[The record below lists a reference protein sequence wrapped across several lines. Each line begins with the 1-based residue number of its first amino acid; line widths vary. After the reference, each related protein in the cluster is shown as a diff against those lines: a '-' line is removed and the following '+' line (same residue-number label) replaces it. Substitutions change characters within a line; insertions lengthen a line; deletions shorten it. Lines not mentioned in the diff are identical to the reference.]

1 MSTSPIPQT
10 IDILSREKGID
21 PQVIISAIEDAVVTA
36 ARKQFKTGEDLRA
49 RYNPENGDVEL
60 FALMTVVEEVQDP
73 ATEISLAEVEEMG
86 VEGAEVGD
94 QLEFPKP
101 REELGRIAAQTAK
114 QIIFQKVREAERNNV
129 YDEYINRMGELVHGF
144 VKRFEGGRIITD
156 LGKVEAVLPKTQQ
169 SRAESFSQG
178 ERIRIVINSV
188 SKDSKGPQVEVSRT
202 SPELLKRLFEMEV
215 PEIYDGTV
223 QIKAAVREPG
233 DRAKIAVISTE
244 RDVDPVG
251 ACVGMKGSRVQAI
264 IRELR
269 GERIDIIE
277 WSEDPAVFAANA
289 LSPAKVSKV
298 EINSF
303 EEKKL
308 TVTVPEDQLSLA
320 IGKKGQNV
328 RLAAKLVGWHID
340 IRSAEEAARA
350 AAAQLEA
357 VMAGG
362 EASLTDIRESLALDQ
377 ITAERLKDRGIETI
391 EQLTTVTVDEL
402 VDAIDVSFDQATEI
416 LERAHRLLAQ
426 KHAREARQAREAEG
440 AETEATEIEATGEEA
455 VVGGDAVPVTEE
467 EVEETAVAP
476 VEVSEEALEPETV
489 EAIETGEEPS
499 ADESAADES
508 IEAHEG
514 PSPAPDEGTVE
525 ETEGVMSQETIEATE
540 EAVAA
545 QEVAPPESAFEPDPQ
560 RPVASAIPDFDTMSS
575 TEAQI
580 QEVLADEP
588 AGIDAA
594 RGPMPAAGL
603 EAQAPGEQVIAESRA
618 EWAEEAGIEASD
630 QDAVEA
636 EVLSDLA
643 ALNDAGPSEE
653 ESPSEAAEAETGS
666 EQTDELS
673 PEIFEESGT
682 ETREDAAE
690 GDKKSDE

>member
-49 RYNPENGDVEL
+49 RYNTETGDVEL
-60 FALMTVVEEVQDP
+60 FALMTVVDEVQDP
-73 ATEISLAEVEEMG
+73 ATEISLADVEAMG

-129 YDEYINRMGELVHGF
+129 YDEYIGRVGELVHGF

-156 LGKVEAVLPKTQQ
+156 LGKIESVLPKTQQ
-169 SRAESFSQG
+169 SRAEAFSQG
-178 ERIRIVINSV
+178 ERIRVVINTV
-188 SKDSKGPQVEVSRT
+188 SKDTKGPQVEVSRT

-223 QIKAAVREPG
+223 QIRAAVREPG

-362 EASLTDIRESLALDQ
+362 EATLTDIRDSLALDQ

-391 EQLTTVTVDEL
+391 DQLALISVDEL
-402 VDAIDVSFDQATEI
+402 VDAIDVSFDQANEI

-426 KHAREARQAREAEG
+426 KHAREAREAREAEDSAAKETTDEG
-440 AETEATEIEATGEEA
+440 TQETEAAAAPEAE
-455 VVGGDAVPVTEE
+455 GDATEQSQEFSMPTSFDAE
-467 EVEETAVAP
+467 EIGADEMTEPAAL
-476 VEVSEEALEPETV
+476 SEQGLN
-489 EAIETGEEPS
+489 EEPS
-499 ADESAADES
+499 ESAVVESELAEADNVEATDQLGVADLSPEAGSETTDTADESSSGTD
-508 IEAHEG
+508 IDQ
-514 PSPAPDEGTVE
+514 PDVE
-525 ETEGVMSQETIEATE
+525 
-540 EAVAA
+540 
-545 QEVAPPESAFEPDPQ
+545 
-560 RPVASAIPDFDTMSS
+560 ASAENGVSENDSGD
-575 TEAQI
+575 
-580 QEVLADEP
+580 DEP
-588 AGIDAA
+588 
-594 RGPMPAAGL
+594 
-603 EAQAPGEQVIAESRA
+603 
-618 EWAEEAGIEASD
+618 
-630 QDAVEA
+630 
-636 EVLSDLA
+636 
-643 ALNDAGPSEE
+643 NK
-653 ESPSEAAEAETGS
+653 
-666 EQTDELS
+666 
-673 PEIFEESGT
+673 T
-682 ETREDAAE
+682 E
-690 GDKKSDE
+690 

>member
-49 RYNPENGDVEL
+49 RYNAETGDVEL
-60 FALMTVVEEVQDP
+60 FALMTVVDEVQDS
-73 ATEISLAEVEEMG
+73 ATEISLADVEAMG

-129 YDEYINRMGELVHGF
+129 YDEYIGRVGELVHGF
-144 VKRFEGGRIITD
+144 VKRFEGGRIIVD
-156 LGKVEAVLPKTQQ
+156 LGKIEAVLPKTQQ
-169 SRAESFSQG
+169 SRAEAFSQG
-178 ERIRIVINSV
+178 ERIRVVINTV
-188 SKDSKGPQVEVSRT
+188 SKDTKGPQVEVSRT

-223 QIKAAVREPG
+223 QIKAANREPG

-277 WSEDPAVFAANA
+277 WSEDPAMFAANA

-328 RLAAKLVGWHID
+328 RLAAKLLGWHID

-362 EASLTDIRESLALDQ
+362 EATLTDIRDSLALDQ

-391 EQLTTVTVDEL
+391 DQLALISVDEL
-402 VDAIDVSFDQATEI
+402 VDAIDVSFDQANEI

-426 KHAREARQAREAEG
+426 KHARETREAREAEEASAKTAAEPEADAGEADATSELEQAAISDTPQELEAPESFEAREIG
-440 AETEATEIEATGEEA
+440 AESMIDTSFVAEEAKNPGESQSPPEATEPAVEAQNVTEAT
-455 VVGGDAVPVTEE
+455 DS
-467 EVEETAVAP
+467 AVAMNFP
-476 VEVSEEALEPETV
+476 AEVSEPDVKPESV
-489 EAIETGEEPS
+489 
-499 ADESAADES
+499 ESAIASEAPAEGQDEAELSSEAD
-508 IEAHEG
+508 
-514 PSPAPDEGTVE
+514 V
-525 ETEGVMSQETIEATE
+525 EGV
-540 EAVAA
+540 
-545 QEVAPPESAFEPDPQ
+545 PDPE
-560 RPVASAIPDFDTMSS
+560 RT
-575 TEAQI
+575 T
-580 QEVLADEP
+580 AD
-588 AGIDAA
+588 
-594 RGPMPAAGL
+594 
-603 EAQAPGEQVIAESRA
+603 
-618 EWAEEAGIEASD
+618 
-630 QDAVEA
+630 
-636 EVLSDLA
+636 
-643 ALNDAGPSEE
+643 
-653 ESPSEAAEAETGS
+653 
-666 EQTDELS
+666 DELH
-673 PEIFEESGT
+673 EKE
-682 ETREDAAE
+682 
-690 GDKKSDE
+690 

>member
-49 RYNPENGDVEL
+49 RYNPESGDVEL
-60 FALMTVVEEVQDP
+60 FALMTVVDEIQD
-73 ATEISLAEVEEMG
+73 ASTEINLADVEAMG

-129 YDEYINRMGELVHGF
+129 YDEYIDRVGELVHGF
-144 VKRFEGGRIITD
+144 VKRFEGGRIIVD
-156 LGKVEAVLPKTQQ
+156 LGKIESVLPKTQQ
-169 SRAESFSQG
+169 SRAEAFSQG
-178 ERIRIVINSV
+178 ERIRVVINTV
-188 SKDSKGPQVEVSRT
+188 SKDTKGPQVEVSRT
-202 SPELLKRLFEMEV
+202 SPELVKRLFEMEV

-223 QIKAAVREPG
+223 QIRAAMREPG

-362 EASLTDIRESLALDQ
+362 EATLTDIRDSLALDQ

-391 EQLTTVTVDEL
+391 DQLTTISVDEL
-402 VDAIDVSFDQATEI
+402 VDAIDVSFDQANEI

-426 KHAREARQAREAEG
+426 KHAREAREAREAVEAAAKAASEPEG
-440 AETEATEIEATGEEA
+440 EPEGEAAEQAIDAAQSEESTTVAALEEPSLLESPVSFEAKEIGAEEIAQPPAIAEEEQAAEEAPQAETESESTS
-455 VVGGDAVPVTEE
+455 
-467 EVEETAVAP
+467 VAGLL
-476 VEVSEEALEPETV
+476 ADEPERQAADLSPQAT
-489 EAIETGEEPS
+489 
-499 ADESAADES
+499 DESAANES
-508 IEAHEG
+508 VTKE
-514 PSPAPDEGTVE
+514 S
-525 ETEGVMSQETIEATE
+525 SATE
-540 EAVAA
+540 HRAEN
-545 QEVAPPESAFEPDPQ
+545 
-560 RPVASAIPDFDTMSS
+560 
-575 TEAQI
+575 
-580 QEVLADEP
+580 DEP
-588 AGIDAA
+588 HKN
-594 RGPMPAAGL
+594 
-603 EAQAPGEQVIAESRA
+603 E
-618 EWAEEAGIEASD
+618 
-630 QDAVEA
+630 
-636 EVLSDLA
+636 
-643 ALNDAGPSEE
+643 
-653 ESPSEAAEAETGS
+653 
-666 EQTDELS
+666 
-673 PEIFEESGT
+673 
-682 ETREDAAE
+682 
-690 GDKKSDE
+690 

>member
-49 RYNPENGDVEL
+49 RYNADNGDVEL

-73 ATEISLAEVEEMG
+73 ATEITLADVEEMG

-94 QLEFPKP
+94 QLEFPKA

-129 YDEYINRMGELVHGF
+129 YDEYINRIGELVHAF

-156 LGKVEAVLPKTQQ
+156 LGKVEAVLPKPQQ

-178 ERIRIVINSV
+178 ERFRVVINSV
-188 SKDSKGPQVEVSRT
+188 SKEAKGPQVEVSRT

-303 EEKKL
+303 RGL
-308 TVTVPEDQLSLA
+308 RLHVWHDFF
-320 IGKKGQNV
+320 IG
-328 RLAAKLVGWHID
+328 
-340 IRSAEEAARA
+340 
-350 AAAQLEA
+350 
-357 VMAGG
+357 
-362 EASLTDIRESLALDQ
+362 
-377 ITAERLKDRGIETI
+377 
-391 EQLTTVTVDEL
+391 
-402 VDAIDVSFDQATEI
+402 
-416 LERAHRLLAQ
+416 
-426 KHAREARQAREAEG
+426 
-440 AETEATEIEATGEEA
+440 
-455 VVGGDAVPVTEE
+455 
-467 EVEETAVAP
+467 
-476 VEVSEEALEPETV
+476 
-489 EAIETGEEPS
+489 
-499 ADESAADES
+499 
-508 IEAHEG
+508 
-514 PSPAPDEGTVE
+514 
-525 ETEGVMSQETIEATE
+525 
-540 EAVAA
+540 
-545 QEVAPPESAFEPDPQ
+545 
-560 RPVASAIPDFDTMSS
+560 
-575 TEAQI
+575 
-580 QEVLADEP
+580 
-588 AGIDAA
+588 
-594 RGPMPAAGL
+594 
-603 EAQAPGEQVIAESRA
+603 
-618 EWAEEAGIEASD
+618 
-630 QDAVEA
+630 
-636 EVLSDLA
+636 
-643 ALNDAGPSEE
+643 
-653 ESPSEAAEAETGS
+653 
-666 EQTDELS
+666 
-673 PEIFEESGT
+673 
-682 ETREDAAE
+682 
-690 GDKKSDE
+690 

>member
-1 MSTSPIPQT
+1 MSTSPISQT
-10 IDILSREKGID
+10 IDILSREKGIE
-21 PQVIISAIEDAVVTA
+21 PQVIISAIEEAVVKA
-36 ARKQFKTGEDLRA
+36 ARKQFNADETGEELRA
-49 RYNPENGDVEL
+49 RYDLETGDIDL
-60 FALMTVVEEVQDP
+60 FALMTVVEEVQYP
-73 ATEISLAEVEEMG
+73 TTEISLADVEEMG
-86 VEGAEVGD
+86 IEGAEVGD

-101 REELGRIAAQTAK
+101 KEELGRIAAQTAK
-114 QIIFQKVREAERNNV
+114 QIIFQKVREAERKNV
-129 YDEYINRMGELVHGF
+129 YDEYISRVGELVHGF

-156 LGKVEAVLPKTQQ
+156 LGKIEALLPKTQQ

-178 ERIRIVINSV
+178 ERIRIVINDV
-188 SKDSKGPQVEVSRT
+188 LTDSKGPQVEVSRT

-362 EASLTDIRESLALDQ
+362 EATLTDIRESLALDQ
-377 ITAERLKDRGIETI
+377 ITAQRLKDRGIETI
-391 EQLTTVTVDEL
+391 EELTTISVDEL
-402 VDAIDVSFDQATEI
+402 VDTIDVSFDQANEI
-416 LERAHRLLAQ
+416 LDRAHRLLAQ
-426 KHAREARQAREAEG
+426 KHAREVREAHV
-440 AETEATEIEATGEEA
+440 AE
-455 VVGGDAVPVTEE
+455 
-467 EVEETAVAP
+467 
-476 VEVSEEALEPETV
+476 
-489 EAIETGEEPS
+489 
-499 ADESAADES
+499 ESAASEVG
-508 IEAHEG
+508 EEG
-514 PSPAPDEGTVE
+514 VE
-525 ETEGVMSQETIEATE
+525 EAADTAAEETPSDVEAASGAGLEASEEIESQ
-540 EAVAA
+540 VAA
-545 QEVAPPESAFEPDPQ
+545 FDEIDQEEQFAPPPDAEPEPA
-560 RPVASAIPDFDTMSS
+560 RPLASAVPDFDAMSPS
-575 TEAQI
+575 EVQI
-580 QEVLADEP
+580 QELLADEAP
-588 AGIDAA
+588 SSDEAQ
-594 RGPMPAAGL
+594 GPMPASGL
-603 EAQAPGEQVIAESRA
+603 EAFAPGAQVIAESHS
-618 EWAEEAGIEASD
+618 EWAEKAGIER
-630 QDAVEA
+630 
-636 EVLSDLA
+636 
-643 ALNDAGPSEE
+643 SEE
-653 ESPSEAAEAETGS
+653 QTAEELIASFNEDLKAEEDGVGSSGGSEMISPSEAAEEETGQ
-666 EQTDELS
+666 ETTDELA
-673 PEIFEESGT
+673 PEIFESSEAETGDTDSG
-682 ETREDAAE
+682 E
-690 GDKKSDE
+690 KKEE

>member
-49 RYNPENGDVEL
+49 RYNAETGDVEL
-60 FALMTVVEEVQDP
+60 FALMTVVDEVQDP
-73 ATEISLAEVEEMG
+73 ATEISLVDVEAMG

-129 YDEYINRMGELVHGF
+129 YDEYIGRVGELVHGF
-144 VKRFEGGRIITD
+144 VKRFEGGRIIVD
-156 LGKVEAVLPKTQQ
+156 LGKIESVLPKTQQ
-169 SRAESFSQG
+169 SRAEAFSQG
-178 ERIRIVINSV
+178 ERIRVVINAV
-188 SKDSKGPQVEVSRT
+188 SKDTKGPQVEVSRT

-223 QIKAAVREPG
+223 QIRAAVREPG

-277 WSEDPAVFAANA
+277 WAEDPAVFAANA

-362 EASLTDIRESLALDQ
+362 EATLTDIRDSLALDQ
-377 ITAERLKDRGIETI
+377 ITAERLKGRGIETI
-391 EQLTTVTVDEL
+391 DQLTLISVDEL
-402 VDAIDVSFDQATEI
+402 VDAIDVSYDQANEI
-416 LERAHRLLAQ
+416 LERSHRLLAQ
-426 KHAREARQAREAEG
+426 KHAREAREAREAEEATSKAATETESDEPVAATDEG
-440 AETEATEIEATGEEA
+440 EDIGALETVEEMSRPEGFEVAEIGAEETDQQAALAEEDLIQDGASEPTMIESESAEPVIAGEATAEQETAAQFSPEAENESSDTAAQLSPEAETETSETESGIEEG
-455 VVGGDAVPVTEE
+455 
-467 EVEETAVAP
+467 AP
-476 VEVSEEALEPETV
+476 V
-489 EAIETGEEPS
+489 
-499 ADESAADES
+499 
-508 IEAHEG
+508 
-514 PSPAPDEGTVE
+514 
-525 ETEGVMSQETIEATE
+525 
-540 EAVAA
+540 
-545 QEVAPPESAFEPDPQ
+545 
-560 RPVASAIPDFDTMSS
+560 
-575 TEAQI
+575 
-580 QEVLADEP
+580 
-588 AGIDAA
+588 
-594 RGPMPAAGL
+594 
-603 EAQAPGEQVIAESRA
+603 
-618 EWAEEAGIEASD
+618 
-630 QDAVEA
+630 
-636 EVLSDLA
+636 
-643 ALNDAGPSEE
+643 NDAGDD
-653 ESPSEAAEAETGS
+653 
-666 EQTDELS
+666 EQPKDV
-673 PEIFEESGT
+673 
-682 ETREDAAE
+682 
-690 GDKKSDE
+690 

>member
-21 PQVIISAIEDAVVTA
+21 PNVIISAIEDAVVTA

-49 RYNPENGDVEL
+49 RYNPETGDVEL
-60 FALMTVVEEVQDP
+60 YALMTVVEEVADP
-73 ATEISLAEVEEMG
+73 ATEISISDVEEMG

-114 QIIFQKVREAERNNV
+114 QIIFQKVREAERNNIH
-129 YDEYINRMGELVHGF
+129 DEYISRIGELVHGF

-178 ERIRIVINSV
+178 ERIRIVINAV

-303 EEKKL
+303 EDKKL

-362 EASLTDIRESLALDQ
+362 EATLTDIRESLALDQ

-391 EQLTTVTVDEL
+391 EQLAATTVDEL
-402 VDAIDVSFDQATEI
+402 VDAIDISFDQANEI
-416 LERAHRLLAQ
+416 IERAHRLWAQ
-426 KHAREARQAREAEG
+426 KQAREAREAR
-440 AETEATEIEATGEEA
+440 ETEASGGEGEAQAGEG
-455 VVGGDAVPVTEE
+455 VS
-467 EVEETAVAP
+467 
-476 VEVSEEALEPETV
+476 VSEQTSEGSPE
-489 EAIETGEEPS
+489 
-499 ADESAADES
+499 ES
-508 IEAHEG
+508 
-514 PSPAPDEGTVE
+514 E
-525 ETEGVMSQETIEATE
+525 ETEAEAAPAS
-540 EAVAA
+540 EAASGDEQAEAGEQQAA
-545 QEVAPPESAFEPDPQ
+545 PESAEDREEDVRSQEEEFAPPPGAEPEPSRPTASAEPDFN
-560 RPVASAIPDFDTMSS
+560 AMSPS
-575 TEAQI
+575 EAQI
-580 QEVLADEP
+580 QEFLS
-588 AGIDAA
+588 DASSGSA
-594 RGPMPAAGL
+594 EAPGPMPASGL
-603 EAQAPGEQVIAESRA
+603 EAFAPGARVVAESQA
-618 EWAEEAGIEASD
+618 EWAA
-630 QDAVEA
+630 EA
-636 EVLSDLA
+636 E
-643 ALNDAGPSEE
+643 DAQPEVSE
-653 ESPSEAAEAETGS
+653 ESPSEAAERETG
-666 EQTDELS
+666 EENTDELS
-673 PEIFEESGT
+673 AGIFEGAGSETQADVTEGSREGERPDDGDES
-682 ETREDAAE
+682 E
-690 GDKKSDE
+690 K